1 MSELEEELVQTKMQ
15 YAEINASHETLAR
28 KWTDLKRQFA

>member
-1 MSELEEELVQTKMQ
+1 MQ